1 MTTITTAVKAP
12 NYSPAQEQIIRDY
25 AASNG
30 VMNIA
35 HANALAA
42 MPALNTLDGEPRKA
56 ASVVAKIARLG
67 LDYQRKMPV
76 TKTGET
82 PVKKS
87 ELVAQIASLVSV
99 SVAALDGMEKSPKG
113 ALQSLLDALGERVET
128 ESETVNG

>member
-1 MTTITTAVKAP
+1 MTTIEKTP
-12 NYSPAQEQIIRDY
+12 NYSTAQEQIIRDY

-30 VMNIA
+30 VLNID
-35 HANALAA
+35 HAKALAA
-42 MPALNTLDGEPRKA
+42 MPALNATDGTPRKA
-56 ASVVAKIARLG
+56 ASIVAKIARLG

-82 PVKKS
+82 PVKKT
-87 ELVAQIASLVSV
+87 ELVAQIAGLVSV